1 MTIVNGE
8 ERWVSREIRSKVL
21 ADEAPT
27 PLKKQRRK
35 QSIGVKVVEPEN
47 CASAIK
53 IPDVYQAPAGV
64 SGYQAS
70 RKMRS
75 AQRRSA
81 PKCIN
86 NLHLPP
92 PDKR

>member
-21 ADEAPT
+21 ADEGPT

-47 CASAIK
+47 CASAIN
-53 IPDVYQAPAGV
+53 IANP
-64 SGYQAS
+64 
-70 RKMRS
+70 MS
-75 AQRRSA
+75 AIS
-81 PKCIN
+81 I
-86 NLHLPP
+86 LS
-92 PDKR
+92 